1 MESEPAEKIKKMFF
15 VYKEN
20 IVLYKA
26 KKYVECAVSCEKITF
41 ELDSLQLSKI
51 KDIGKQNTCRQLRR
65 KLLDQIGKLHK
76 SCIVKLNS

>member
-26 KKYVECAVSCEKITF
+26 KKYVECAVSCEKITV
-41 ELDSLQLSKI
+41 ELDSLQLWLI
-51 KDIGKQNTCRQLRR
+51 KDIGVQDMCRQIRR

>member
-15 VYKEN
+15 LYKET
-20 IVLYKA
+20 IELYKGG
-26 KKYVECAVSCEKITF
+26 KYVECAVSCEKITF
-41 ELDSLQLSKI
+41 ELDSLQLTLI
-51 KDIGKQNTCRQLRR
+51 KNIGRQNTCRQIRR

>member
-15 VYKEN
+15 
-20 IVLYKA
+20 LYKA
-26 KKYVECAVSCEKITF
+26 NIELYKGGKYVECAVSCEKITF
-41 ELDSLQLSKI
+41 ELDSLHLSKI
-51 KDIGKQNTCRQLRR
+51 KDIGRQNTCRQIRR

>member
-26 KKYVECAVSCEKITF
+26 KKYVECAVNCEKITF
-41 ELDSLQLSKI
+41 ELDSLHLSKI
-51 KDIGKQNTCRQLRR
+51 KDIGVQDTCRQIRR

>member
-26 KKYVECAVSCEKITF
+26 KKYVECAVNCEKITF
-41 ELDSLQLSKI
+41 ELDSLHLSKI
-51 KDIGKQNTCRQLRR
+51 KDIGVQDTCRQIRR
-65 KLLDQIGKLHK
+65 KLLNQIGKLHK